1 MNDSLKLDM
10 FFPESAD
17 PELCVNMSH
26 DKFWFPDHTLDIWK
40 NVFWIAL

>member
-10 FFPESAD
+10 FFPG
-17 PELCVNMSH
+17 ELLSITSVDH

-40 NVFWIAL
+40 NVFWIAF